1 MERDA
6 GHAKGWSIIRESF
19 NIHICIL
26 RAKITGRLACLG
38 FSLKAKI
45 CAVDSWR
52 RDHICEWFSFRT
64 TVRSPLLPGFSSP
77 PSPGAVGFP
86 CNEQSVLL
94 LPAAKAITW
103 FLYECPHRPPGLRCF
118 CVLSF
123 LFCLYTKLVETHLFQ
138 RLVVIPIS
146 LFRMIAYFSELMG
159 EHTCNN
165 FHSRSLDTRSY
176 YRWEVNPGLMRFR
189 SS

>member
-1 MERDA
+1 MYFE
-6 GHAKGWSIIRESF
+6 GENHW
-19 NIHICIL
+19 
-26 RAKITGRLACLG
+26 T
-38 FSLKAKI
+38 FSLFRLQFKSKDMR
-45 CAVDSWR
+45 CGFLETWSHLRMVLFQ
-52 RDHICEWFSFRT
+52 DHGQVPITSGLLKPSFSRGGWFS
-64 TVRSPLLPGFSSP
+64 LQW
-77 PSPGAVGFP
+77 AV
-86 CNEQSVLL
+86 CAS
-94 LPAAKAITW
+94 PAAKAITW